1 MEQKTD
7 KLQMTDRNEEIDL
20 KELFYYLREKIV
32 LIIVV
37 FVVGLVGAGLF
48 TKFLIKPVY
57 KATAKLYVVSNSGK
71 SVVNLDDLRLG
82 TTLSADYQELLKI
95 RPLLTEIASDLGLD
109 YTYTQLQSMIEV
121 SPVADTRILFITASS
136 HDAEEARDIANA
148 MVKKATTYLPKLM
161 AITAPNIAE
170 EAIVPSSPSSPSLAK
185 NALMGGIL
193 GAMLVIGILTVLF
206 IMDDTVKTS
215 EDIERMIG
223 VMPLTLIPENT
234 EKTAEK
240 RKKGQGKAYGE
251 Q

>member
-7 KLQMTDRNEEIDL
+7 KLQTLDQDEEIDL
-20 KELFYYLREKIV
+20 GELLRYLRGRIV
-32 LIIVV
+32 LIIAV
-37 FVVGLVGAGLF
+37 FVVGLVGAGLI

-95 RPLLTEIASDLGLD
+95 RPLMTEIAQDLDLD
-109 YTYTQLQSMIEV
+109 YTYTQLQSMIDV
-121 SPVADTRILFITASS
+121 KPVEDTRILIITASS
-136 HDAEEARDIANA
+136 YDPEEAKDIANA

-161 AITAPNIAE
+161 AITAPNVAE
-170 EAIVPSSPSSPSLAK
+170 EAITPKAPSSPSLAR
-185 NALMGGIL
+185 NALLGGIL
-193 GAMLVIGILTVLF
+193 GAVLAIGILTVLF
-206 IMDDTVKTS
+206 ILDDTVKTS

-234 EKTAEK
+234 EKTTEK
-240 RKKGQGKAYGE
+240 HRKG
-251 Q
+251 